1 MKRIFDL
8 FFSIVFI
15 VLLSPVFILFSL
27 LIVLDSPGGIFY
39 RQLRVGKGGKEFFLI
54 KFRTMKPGAD
64 RSSLLTVGSRDSRIT
79 RFGYFLRKYKLDE
92 LPQLFNIICGDMS
105 IVGPRPEVRKY
116 VNLYN
121 EEQRHV
127 LSVLPGL
134 TDYASLQYINES
146 DLLSQ
151 STDPEALYMNEI
163 MPAKLKLNLQYI
175 SERNFGKD
183 VKIIL
188 ITIKR
193 IIF

>member
-15 VLLSPVFILFSL
+15 ALLSPLFILFSL
-27 LIVLDSPGGIFY
+27 LIVLDSSGCIFY
-39 RQLRVGKGGKEFFLI
+39 RQLRVGKGGKEFYLI

-151 STDPEALYMNEI
+151 STNPEALYMNEI

-175 SERNFGKD
+175 RERNLGTD

>member
-8 FFSIVFI
+8 FFSIIFI
-15 VLLSPVFILFSL
+15 ALLSPLFIFFSL
-27 LIVLDSPGGIFY
+27 LIVLDSPGCIFY
-39 RQLRVGKGGKEFFLI
+39 RQLRVGRGGKEFYLI

-64 RSSLLTVGSRDSRIT
+64 RSGLLTVGSKDHRIT

-105 IVGPRPEVRKY
+105 IVGPRPEVSKY
-116 VNLYN
+116 VALYN
-121 EEQRHV
+121 EEQRQV

-175 SERNFGKD
+175 RERNLGTD
-183 VKIIL
+183 VKIIFK
-188 ITIKR
+188 TIKR